1 MGVEDD
7 LLDAIANNL
16 NADEETD
23 QDVSE
28 KLARLVNK
36 RWSEKLKEHSRPR
49 NLWSLV
55 AARVNPK
62 TWANKSHTA
71 KSVDLRAANTQNI
84 ASKVGTIAAKCTDNL
99 LMACEKDAK
108 KIDLDEMVSFHSDA
122 LALLG
127 HSQYELSLK
136 RHEAIRPILKRE
148 YAALFSRNVPI
159 NKTNKILQVS
169 VNGKKSQKTGYKGS
183 SSTRGQHRSSDQYY
197 KRFFH
202 SHNQ

>member
-84 ASKVGTIAAKCTDNL
+84 VSKVGTIAAKCTDNL
-99 LMACEKDAK
+99 LKWLVFIPMLWHC
-108 KIDLDEMVSFHSDA
+108 
-122 LALLG
+122 
-127 HSQYELSLK
+127 
-136 RHEAIRPILKRE
+136 
-148 YAALFSRNVPI
+148 
-159 NKTNKILQVS
+159 
-169 VNGKKSQKTGYKGS
+169 
-183 SSTRGQHRSSDQYY
+183 
-197 KRFFH
+197 
-202 SHNQ
+202 